1 MLTLKWDS
9 TPVSSGGVRK
19 GSCIMQKKAKTRM
32 LSALLAASMMCSLYT
47 PALAARE
54 ESGVTGSVTAVVRVD
69 YAQRLDEL
77 QRREIKLELLKDG
90 RSLGTVPMAEEGTYP
105 VAGGQ
110 AEVIAKN
117 TDGGELLGGLWPG
130 FLEVTFA
137 DLPRGEYTL
146 SFTGKGYKPYSE
158 KVKLDAY
165 SQHMIVG
172 TGDATF
178 TLGDVTGDG
187 KVDEKDRAA
196 LSAVLGSSRSQD
208 LRQYDLSGEGVID
221 IVDLAYV
228 NRLIAAQGDEAIFR
242 DTALLSIP
250 ADVSAVEKELKN
262 SGVEVRSGSVGGLL
276 SNSGT
281 GVTLASQTGGD
292 IILPLPLDSE
302 VMAQEIQILSPV
314 GEGAILAGTV
324 TVEDARTGETLPPQ
338 PFDLT
343 PPTGV
348 HATSRTLGSNVITVN
363 LGNRVPVKKVT
374 ITVTKTE
381 GGNFAAVESI
391 QFLKDIVP
399 EVPVAP
405 NSMVKGLEA
414 EPGSETV
421 FLRWNQLPNVSGYK
435 VLYWPQKDAKEVK
448 ELHTD
453 VTTAKVT
460 GLENLTTYVFTVTP
474 TDGSWEGRAS
484 EPKTAT
490 PMPASVPGKVDMVQ
504 VTAMDA
510 ALGVSWKEAKSATYY
525 EVYYQEK
532 GAAEWLQAGEALT
545 QTRTTIQGLQND
557 VTYSVYVLAGND
569 IGKGPRSALYEG
581 TPKAVKYER
590 PEGIPTQGILDNA
603 LISDIRLA
611 DTGNHSGSFTPQSMI
626 DGDYRTAWTAQNWW
640 RNEHVV
646 VTFREPVDLNAAIWV
661 PRLDGGY
668 PANLRAYSVQ
678 VWCEGED
685 LNSAG
690 RLLVPDPQ
698 KGGVD
703 NGGTGRDVD
712 TWPNV
717 RGNAA
722 VTNFGVLPFG
732 PVEKVKK
739 ISLAVEQRGYTT
751 VSLSELMFMEYD
763 PAHSLPGEIAA
774 LFADD
779 LHTQLAEGVTQEQ
792 VAALRQRLQGDERNY
807 YLELE
812 AMDDELTLAQELLE
826 TGSSKGVIL
835 TGLDSR
841 SAGVDGAKY
850 GQGGS
855 ELQPLGVTAGAKTE
869 LTVYVEGIP
878 DGETVN
884 LYASQ
889 FNAEANQWLASLGKL
904 ENGRNILTVP
914 QIGSRSGNNGGSL
927 YAAYSGQGGENIR
940 LHIRRGR
947 DIPLLELSHW
957 YAMAEGERRT
967 AIGAYVD
974 ELEAYLGGMTIG
986 SPTSD
991 FRNVTEIS
999 TPVVLLSLPALAVKS
1014 VLGAGSREEKV
1025 ETLYNAI
1032 LAWEDI
1038 MAICK
1043 KTQGIDGVYEHN
1055 DMQSRQNIRCMT
1067 MFTGAFM
1074 YAAGNHIGIGYGSC
1088 GGMVAGRP
1096 ISLLAPNAGANQ
1108 LFGWGI
1114 AHEIGHNMDKLG
1126 KAETTN
1132 NIYSILVQTYD
1143 GKEGTL
1149 PSRLEKSGKYAGIFD
1164 KVAQGWP
1171 GASND
1176 VFVQLGMYWQLHLA
1190 YDDEIPTDFY
1200 NRFFKAWKA
1209 GTYTAGAASYDDKV
1223 ALTAAGV
1230 AGRDLTEFFT
1240 RWGMTLSQETRT
1252 ALAKYEPENRAIWY
1266 LNDQSRRERLAGST
1280 GVTGTM
1286 TASAALAQGKEN
1298 EVLLTIDAS
1307 ELKGTVQGY
1316 EIRRNESS
1324 IAFVEAKNQSN
1335 ITYTDVIGSGNHR
1348 TYAYEVIAYDVMG
1361 NKVGST
1367 VKAGEVRVAYDKTV
1381 DPSEYD
1387 ISVKG
1392 GAVVIDLHQ
1401 ETPVSGLKILG
1412 MTAGGGNYTVSV
1424 TDASGKTTTALADSF
1439 DPDRNQAVDDKESF
1453 VSYFKMPGAES
1464 ADTRI
1469 WTYDAKQVTVTGI
1482 PEAIRTENI
1491 RLITYPGDDVAF
1503 LEGGT
1508 MGLLAEEYHYTSL
1521 DENGNEISE
1530 TIPKDTLVILGTYR
1544 GDPVYNI
1551 LSVTGR
1557 YTSTAL
1563 GEDGELTELPV
1574 VERTVAGYA
1583 LLFAEVPTEG
1593 PVCDIS
1599 DGFFLFVPDVQREA
1613 ELQGEGSHCD
1623 VTNLLPAQIRV
1634 ELYRTDDPEDAS
1646 SKRLTAQTL
1655 WIHSPGGTQE
1665 DLPSVVLEGGQG

>member
-1 MLTLKWDS
+1 MLTLDWEGL
-9 TPVSSGGVRK
+9 PVNTGEARK
-19 GSCIMQKKAKTRM
+19 GSCIMQKKMKTRI
-32 LSALLAASMMCSLYT
+32 LSALIAASMMSSLYT
-47 PALAARE
+47 PALAAE
-54 ESGVTGSVTAVVRVD
+54 AESEVTGSVTAVVRVD

-90 RSLGTVPMAEEGTYP
+90 KSLGTVPMAEAGSYS
-105 VAGGQ
+105 VAGSQ
-110 AEVIAKN
+110 AEVTAKN

-130 FLEVTFA
+130 FLEVTIA
-137 DLPRGEYTL
+137 DLPRGKYTL
-146 SFTGKGYKPYSE
+146 SFTGKGYKSFRGE
-158 KVKLDAY
+158 VELDKY

-187 KVDEKDRAA
+187 KVDEKDRTA
-196 LSAVLGSSRSQD
+196 LSAALGSPRSQD
-208 LRQYDLSGEGVID
+208 LLQYDLSGEGVID

-228 NRLIAAQGDEAIFR
+228 NRLISAQGDEAVLR
-242 DTALLSIP
+242 DTTLLSLP
-250 ADVSAVEKELKN
+250 ADVSSMEKELSDN
-262 SGVEVRSGSVGGLL
+262 GVVVSSGSIGDLL
-276 SNSGT
+276 TDSGT
-281 GVTLASQTGGD
+281 GVTLASTTGGD
-292 IILPLPLDSE
+292 VVLPLPLYSE
-302 VMAQEIQILSPV
+302 VTAQEIQIVSPA
-314 GEGAILAGTV
+314 GEGAILAGSV
-324 TVEDARTGETLPPQ
+324 TVEDARTGESMTRS
-338 PFDLT
+338 FDQT
-343 PPTGV
+343 PPAGV
-348 HATSRTLGSNVITVN
+348 HATSRTPGSNVITVN
-363 LGNRVPVKKVT
+363 LGDRVPVKKVT

-381 GGNFAAVESI
+381 GGSFAAVESI

-405 NSMVKGLEA
+405 NSVVKGLEA
-414 EPGSETV
+414 EPGNESV
-421 FLRWNQLPNVSGYK
+421 SLRWNQLPNVSGYK
-435 VLYWPQKDAKEVK
+435 VLYWPQENAKEVK

-453 VTTAKVT
+453 VTAAKVT

-474 TDGSWEGRAS
+474 TDGSWEGRPS
-484 EPKTAT
+484 DPKTAM

-510 ALGVSWKEAKSATYY
+510 ALGVAWKEAKSATYY

-532 GAAEWLQAGEALT
+532 GAAEWLQAGGALT
-545 QTRTTIQGLQND
+545 ETRTTIQNLQND

-611 DTGNHSGSFTPQSMI
+611 DTGNHSGSFTPQDMI
-626 DGDYRTAWTAQNWW
+626 DNDYHTAWTAQNWW
-640 RNEHVV
+640 RNEHVIA
-646 VTFREPVDLNAAIWV
+646 TFREPVDLNAAIWV

-668 PANLRAYSVQ
+668 PSNLRAYSVR
-678 VWCEGED
+678 VWYEGED
-685 LNSAG
+685 LDSAG
-690 RLLVPDPQ
+690 HLLVPNPQ
-698 KGGVD
+698 AGGVD

-712 TWPNV
+712 TWPGV

-722 VTNFGVLPFG
+722 VTNFAVLPFG
-732 PVEKVKK
+732 PAEKVKK
-739 ISLAVEQRGYTT
+739 ISLAVEQRAYTI

-763 PAHSLPGEIAA
+763 PAHSLPGEITA
-774 LFADD
+774 LFADG
-779 LHTQLAEGVTQEQ
+779 LHTQLAEGVTQGRIDE
-792 VAALRQRLQGDERNY
+792 LRQRLDGDEKNY
-807 YLELE
+807 YLDL
-812 AMDDELTLAQELLE
+812 ATMTDELALAQELLE
-826 TGSSKGVIL
+826 NGASKGVIL
-835 TGLDSR
+835 AGLDSR
-841 SAGVDGAKY
+841 SVGADSAKY
-850 GQGGS
+850 SQGGS
-855 ELQPLGVTAGAKTE
+855 ELQPLGVTAGAKSE
-869 LTVYVEGIP
+869 ITVYAEGIP
-878 DGETVN
+878 EGEKVN

-889 FNAEANQWLASLGKL
+889 FNAEANQWRASLGTL

-927 YAAYSGQGGENIR
+927 YFTYSGQGGENIR

-957 YAMAEGERRT
+957 YAMEEQERRT
-967 AIGAYVD
+967 VIGAYVD

-991 FRNVTEIS
+991 YRNVTEIA
-999 TPVVLLSLPALAVKS
+999 TPVALLSLPALAVKNA
-1014 VLGAGSREEKV
+1014 LGAGNREEKV
-1025 ETLYNAI
+1025 ETLYNTV

-1043 KTQGIDGVYEHN
+1043 KTQGIDSVYENN

-1088 GGMVAGRP
+1088 GGMVTGQP
-1096 ISLLAPNAGANQ
+1096 ISLLAPNAGANR

-1126 KAETTN
+1126 KAEITN
-1132 NIYSILVQTYD
+1132 NIYSIMVQTWD
-1143 GKEGTL
+1143 GKEGIL
-1149 PSRLEKSGKYAGIFD
+1149 PSRLENSGKYTEIFD

-1171 GASND
+1171 GASNN

-1190 YDDEIPTDFY
+1190 YDEEIPTDFY

-1209 GTYTAGAASYDDKV
+1209 GTYTAGAASYDDRV

-1240 RWGMTLSQETRT
+1240 RWGMTLSTETRA
-1252 ALAKYEPENRAIWY
+1252 ALARYEPENRAIWY
-1266 LNDQSRRERLAGST
+1266 LNDQSRRDRLTGGS
-1280 GVTGTM
+1280 GVSGTM
-1286 TASAALAQGKEN
+1286 TAAAALAQGKDN

-1307 ELKGTVQGY
+1307 QLKGKLQGY
-1316 EIRRNESS
+1316 EIRRNGSS
-1324 IAFVEAKNQSN
+1324 IAFVEAKNRTEL
-1335 ITYTDVIGSGNHR
+1335 TYTDVIGSGNHR
-1348 TYAYEVIAYDVMG
+1348 VYSYEVVAYDTMG

-1387 ISVKG
+1387 ISVKS
-1392 GAVVIDLHQ
+1392 GAVVIDLHR

-1412 MTAGGGNYTVSV
+1412 MTAGGGSYTVSV
-1424 TDASGKTTTALADSF
+1424 TDGSGKTTTALAGSF
-1439 DPDRNQAVDDKESF
+1439 APEENQAIDDKESF

-1464 ADTRI
+1464 TDTRI
-1469 WTYDAKQVTVTGI
+1469 WTYDAKQVTITGI

-1491 RLITYPGDDVAF
+1491 RLITYSGDDVAF

-1508 MGLLAEEYHYTSL
+1508 MGLLGSEYRYTAL
-1521 DENGNEISE
+1521 DESGNEVTE
-1530 TIPKDTLVILGTYR
+1530 TIPAGTLVILGTYR

-1557 YTSTAL
+1557 YTGTAL

-1574 VERTVAGYA
+1574 VERPMAGYA
-1583 LLFAEVPTEG
+1583 FLFAEVPDVG

-1599 DGFFLFVPDVQREA
+1599 DGFFLFVPDVQQEA
-1613 ELQGEGSHCD
+1613 QLQGEGTHCD

-1634 ELYRTDDPEDAS
+1634 ELYRTDDPSDAS

-1665 DLPSVVLEGGQG
+1665 DLPTVVLEGGQG